1 MVVVDRWV
9 PNDVAIV
16 FERGRIK
23 ILPLSGRAFFLE
35 KLGKTG
41 DSDDWQIVGEYTM
54 EFRNASAACYHDT
67 LKQ

>member
-1 MVVVDRWV
+1 M
-9 PNDVAIV
+9 V
-16 FERGRIK
+16 FERSRVK
-23 ILPLSGRAFFLE
+23 IMPLKGRAFFLE

-54 EFRNASAACYHDT
+54 EMRNADGAAYHDN